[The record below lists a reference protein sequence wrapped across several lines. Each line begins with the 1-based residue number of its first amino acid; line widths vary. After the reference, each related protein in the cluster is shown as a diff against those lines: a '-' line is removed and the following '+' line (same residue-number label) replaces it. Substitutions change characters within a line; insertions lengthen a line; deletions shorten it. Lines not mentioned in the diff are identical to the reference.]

1 MSLKHGSPQYCIGG
15 DLRSYIL
22 ADRKSRGLF
31 GKPQRTKDVVL
42 MGGRFLES
50 LKKNHVLHPSSV
62 RKSSFLLREAER
74 GLPRACSRMA
84 VRRPLEEKKNT
95 HRTMRNKTNGLLTCA
110 SVIR

>member
-50 LKKNHVLHPSSV
+50 LKKTMSFILPPFGSLRFFSV
-62 RKSSFLLREAER
+62 RQKEDYHAH
-74 GLPRACSRMA
+74 A
-84 VRRPLEEKKNT
+84 VEWPCVGHLKKKRT
-95 HRTMRNKTNGLLTCA
+95 H
-110 SVIR
+110 IEQ